1 MGCGGGGVTKQPYV
15 LENEDGT
22 MGNADYVYLF
32 FSEEVAQKYADKY
45 PTLNWKLRRLGSEFT
60 DGKK

>member
-1 MGCGGGGVTKQPYV
+1 MTKQLYV

-22 MGNADYVYLF
+22 MGDANYVYLF

-45 PTLNWKLRRLGSEFT
+45 PTLNWKLWRLDSEVK